1 MENKTQT
8 GSTGTKKAQNSA
20 DATETPNEN
29 TGTANTNTGNN
40 GSNGKNLKKL
50 FESCLQDTY
59 NAEQQLVKALPDMA
73 KAAFNEDLQDAFN
86 DHLEQTKRHVA
97 RLEKIF
103 QALRVTPGG
112 ETCEAMQGLIEEAQE
127 TIKEY
132 GESDVR
138 DTALIINAQKVEHYE
153 IAAYGSLC
161 ELADVLG
168 LNKIAD
174 LLDRTLQ
181 EEKDADRTLTDIAR
195 HVNDEAYAA
204 SSDSDKFY

>member
-8 GSTGTKKAQNSA
+8 TATAAKKGQNSA
-20 DATETPNEN
+20 DSTDALEN
-29 TGTANTNTGNN
+29 KNGN
-40 GSNGKNLKKL
+40 GRSLKKI
-50 FESCLQDTY
+50 FEECLQDTY
-59 NAEQQLVKALPDMA
+59 DAEKQLVKALPEMA

-86 DHLEQTKRHVA
+86 EHLEQTKRHVE
-97 RLEKIF
+97 RLDKIF
-103 QALRVTPGG
+103 QALRIQPGN
-112 ETCEAMQGLIEEAQE
+112 ETCEAMQGLIKEAQE
-127 TIKEY
+127 TIREH

-181 EEKDADRTLTDIAR
+181 EEKDADRLLTDIAR
-195 HVNDEAYAA
+195 DVNDEAYAA
-204 SSDSDKFY
+204 SADSDKYY

>member
-8 GSTGTKKAQNSA
+8 GSPGAKKAQTSA
-20 DATETPNEN
+20 DATETQDEN
-29 TGTANTNTGNN
+29 KTE
-40 GSNGKNLKKL
+40 NGKSLKKL

-59 NAEQQLVKALPDMA
+59 NAEKQLIKALPEMIR
-73 KAAFNEDLQDAFN
+73 AAFNEDLQDAFR
-86 DHLEQTKRHVA
+86 DHLEETKRHVE
-97 RLEKIF
+97 RLDKIF
-103 QALRVTPGG
+103 QALRITAGN
-112 ETCEAMQGLIEEAQE
+112 ETCEAMEGLVKEAQE

-132 GESDVR
+132 GESDIR
-138 DTALIINAQKVEHYE
+138 DTALIINAQKIEHYE

-181 EEKDADRTLTDIAR
+181 EEKDADRKLSEIAR
-195 HVNDEAYAA
+195 DVNDEAYAA
-204 SSDSDKFY
+204 SADADKHY